1 MVRKKPRHGK
11 QPFFST
17 VGYIYTLSHTNGW
30 NLKENA
36 SSDFKE
42 KQDDPLTTNFL
53 GLQKCEFSGVV
64 GLSYWLMEKIRRA
77 PVDMV
82 NIQLFAR
89 FYTSQVVH
97 DFFEQ

>member
-17 VGYIYTLSHTNGW
+17 PKNLKALVCWHQVGYIYTLSHTNGW

-64 GLSYWLMEKIRRA
+64 GLSYWLMEKKTA
-77 PVDMV
+77 S
-82 NIQLFAR
+82 
-89 FYTSQVVH
+89 TS
-97 DFFEQ
+97 